1 MAETPGA
8 NSLSSN
14 RILIMIVALALIL
27 AAVAASLNSSREVE
41 ELSANSP
48 EGVVQLFLEAVVE
61 GKSENAEQYFSSTTN
76 CDSSDIDRSWM
87 PERVR
92 VNLTEIEKIGDRA
105 FIEIAVDTSSGGLF
119 ADNYIERHN
128 YRLAKESGSW
138 RILGIPWPLY
148 ACEEPPK

>member
-61 GKSENAEQYFSSTTN
+61 GKSEDAEQYFSS
-76 CDSSDIDRSWM
+76 
-87 PERVR
+87 
-92 VNLTEIEKIGDRA
+92 
-105 FIEIAVDTSSGGLF
+105 TSSGGLF

-148 ACEEPPK
+148 SCGEPPK